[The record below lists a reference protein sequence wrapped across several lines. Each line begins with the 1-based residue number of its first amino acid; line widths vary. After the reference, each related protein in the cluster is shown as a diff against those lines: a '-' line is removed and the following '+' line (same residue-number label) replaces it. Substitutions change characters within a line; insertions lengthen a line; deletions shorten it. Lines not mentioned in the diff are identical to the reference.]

1 MDRRACAYLSPCLA
15 DAFLAGAWHAA
26 ALAARAGQV
35 LEPRPPWIELLVR
48 DVLAAYHRRPA
59 DRPRELAGYIAL
71 RLERLDAAT
80 AGPAPRVRRWLVA
93 ELAMVR
99 RPWPV
104 PELASVGAVASHL
117 EVSDRHLA
125 WLADVR
131 GLERTVAEEKL
142 RHYRYRWLPRH
153 GGPPRVIERPKARL
167 KSIQRRVLHEVLDWI
182 PAHDA
187 AHGFTRGRSAR
198 SNAAAHTRRPVVT
211 ALDLE
216 DFFASVSAPRVYGIF
231 RTAGYPEPVAHTLT
245 ALTTNAVPIEE
256 WAAVP
261 RPTTPTLSHA
271 HHRLGRRLAAPHLP
285 QGAPTSPALA
295 NLAAFTLDR
304 RLTGL
309 AAALG
314 ATYTRYADDLTFSGS
329 SRLLDRGE
337 RIRDIIATIAR
348 EEGFAVNTRKSVVTP
363 RAGRQQVCGIVV
375 NERLNVARR
384 EYDEL
389 KAIIHNAARRGPSGE
404 NRAGV
409 SDFRAHLLGRIAWIE
424 SLHPARGAKLHREFT
439 RIDWDHDRA
448 A

>member
-1 MDRRACAYLSPCLA
+1 MDRRTCAHLSPCLA
-15 DAFLAGAWHAA
+15 DAFLAGPWDAA

-35 LEPRPPWIELLVR
+35 LEPRPPWIEPLVR

-59 DRPRELAGYIAL
+59 DRPRELARYIAL
-71 RLERLDAAT
+71 QLERLGEGAT
-80 AGPAPRVRRWLVA
+80 GQAPRVRRWLLP

-117 EVSDRHLA
+117 EVSDGHLA

-131 GLERTVAEEKL
+131 GLERTVADEKL
-142 RHYRYRWLPRH
+142 RHYRYAWLARH

-198 SNAAAHTRRPVVT
+198 SNAAAHTRRPVVMRF
-211 ALDLE
+211 DLE
-216 DFFASVSAPRVYGIF
+216 DFFASVSAPRVYGLF

-245 ALTTNAVPIEE
+245 ALCTNAVPIEE

-261 RPTTPTLSHA
+261 RPTAPTLSQA

-309 AAALG
+309 AVALD
-314 ATYTRYADDLTFSGS
+314 ATYTRYADDLTLSGS
-329 SRLLDRGE
+329 LRLLHRGE
-337 RIRDIIATIAR
+337 RIRDTIATIAR
-348 EEGFAVNTRKSVVTP
+348 EEGFALNTRKSVVTT

-375 NERLNVARR
+375 NERINVGRR

-389 KAIIHNAARRGPSGE
+389 KAIVHNAARRGPSGE
-404 NRAGV
+404 NHAGV
-409 SDFRAHLLGRIAWIE
+409 PDFRAHLLGRIAWIE
-424 SLHPARGAKLHREFT
+424 SLHPARGAKLRSAFA
-439 RIDWDHDRA
+439 RIAWDGDRA
-448 A
+448 P